1 MIGITDNWNEISLH
15 CPILDLLSL
24 SATSK
29 LLNKTT
35 RHIVDTRRKQFKEIY
50 EVIRDDICSRGAIR
64 SELWFEYWITL
75 IRDGQLITRL
85 VSINHYISKF
95 IDLSNIQYELPEHLR
110 KYCFE
115 TTSQWKMLYY

>member
-1 MIGITDNWNEISLH
+1 MLADNWNEIALH

-35 RHIVDTRRKQFKEIY
+35 QRIVDTRRKQFKEIY
-50 EVIRDDICSRGAIR
+50 KVIRDDICARGPIR
-64 SELWFEYWITL
+64 SELWFENWITL

-95 IDLSNIQYELPEHLR
+95 IDLSKKYYELPEYLR

-115 TTSQWKMLYY
+115 ITSQWKMLYY